1 MKKLFDYL
9 STFGDE
15 PKTMTLEEM
24 TAKVNELEQQHN
36 ALKEEN
42 TQLKKTNEELQTKV
56 NSLKITGLVKKVD
69 PSVEIKEPEEVEF
82 DFDI

>member
-24 TAKVNELEQQHN
+24 TAKVNDLEKEHN

-42 TQLKKTNEELQTKV
+42 AQLKKTNEDLQSKV
-56 NSLKITGLVKKVD
+56 NSLKITGLTKQVETKVVKED
-69 PSVEIKEPEEVEF
+69 EEVTF